1 MHCSPRHRAVVTAR
15 GNDRVDGGDRKEHIL
30 TSAIARERDRAEW
43 PRVLLVGDDDNQTLA
58 LTLGLERE
66 GLAVTAIRETRDA
79 FHAYE
84 AVNPDVILLEA
95 TPSGSSGIDLCRQLR
110 DSGVETP
117 IIIVSSRDD
126 EVDVVVGIE
135 VGADDYLTKPL
146 RIRELVARIGAQLRR
161 AHLRQLDG
169 NGSADAVSAVT
180 TLSASGIAMDPA
192 RHEVTVRGREVD
204 LPLREF
210 QVLRELLANAGRV
223 VTRDE
228 LLERVWG
235 LDYEGDPRIV
245 ATLIGRLRARVERD
259 PDRPTFIVTIRGV
272 GYRLND
278 RL

>member
-1 MHCSPRHRAVVTAR
+1 M
-15 GNDRVDGGDRKEHIL
+15 

-66 GLAVTAIRETRDA
+66 GLAVTAIREARDA
-79 FHAYE
+79 FNAFD
-84 AVNPDVILLEA
+84 AVQPDVILLEA
-95 TPSGSSGIDLCRQLR
+95 SPSGSSGVDLCRQLR
-110 DSGVETP
+110 DHGVETP

-169 NGSADAVSAVT
+169 DGSRGSAAVVT

-192 RHEVTVRGREVD
+192 RHEVTVRGSEVD

-259 PDRPTFIVTIRGV
+259 PDRPAYIVTIRGV

>member
-1 MHCSPRHRAVVTAR
+1 V
-15 GNDRVDGGDRKEHIL
+15 
-30 TSAIARERDRAEW
+30 TSAIAPERDRTEW
-43 PRVLLVGDDDNQTLA
+43 PRVLLVGDDDHQTLA

-66 GLAVTAIRETRDA
+66 GLAVTATREAREV
-79 FHAYE
+79 FGVFE
-84 AVNPDVILLEA
+84 ALRPDVILLEA
-95 TPSGSSGIDLCRQLR
+95 TPSGAFGVELCRQLR
-110 DSGVETP
+110 DRGVQTP

-161 AHLRQLDG
+161 ANLRQLDNVDG
-169 NGSADAVSAVT
+169 DRESRPT
-180 TLSASGIAMDPA
+180 TLSTLNASEIVMDPS
-192 RHEVTVRGREVD
+192 RHEVTVHGREVD

-235 LDYEGDPRIV
+235 LDYDGDPRIV
-245 ATLIGRLRARVERD
+245 ATLIGRLRARIERD
-259 PDRPTFIVTIRGV
+259 PDRPTHIVTIRGV

-278 RL
+278 R

>member
-1 MHCSPRHRAVVTAR
+1 M
-15 GNDRVDGGDRKEHIL
+15 
-30 TSAIARERDRAEW
+30 TSAIARERDRTEW

-66 GLAVTAIRETRDA
+66 GLAVTAIREAHDT
-79 FHAYE
+79 FGVFE
-84 AVNPDVILLEA
+84 ALRPDVILLEA
-95 TPSGSSGIDLCRQLR
+95 TPSSSSGVDLCRQLR
-110 DSGVETP
+110 DRGIETP

-161 AHLRQLDG
+161 AQLRQLDG
-169 NGSADAVSAVT
+169 DGQTAPPPAQVM
-180 TLSASGIAMDPA
+180 TLSASGIVMDPA
-192 RHEVTVRGREVD
+192 RHEVTVRGREID

-210 QVLRELLANAGRV
+210 QVLRELLANAGKV

-235 LDYEGDPRIV
+235 LEYEGDPRIV
-245 ATLIGRLRARVERD
+245 ATLIGRLRARVERE
-259 PDRPTFIVTIRGV
+259 PDRPTHIVTIRGV

>member
-1 MHCSPRHRAVVTAR
+1 M
-15 GNDRVDGGDRKEHIL
+15 
-30 TSAIARERDRAEW
+30 TSAIAPERDRTEW
-43 PRVLLVGDDDNQTLA
+43 PRILLVGDDDNQTLA
-58 LTLGLERE
+58 LTVGLEHE
-66 GLAVTAIRETRDA
+66 GLAVTAIRDA
-79 FHAYE
+79 REAFGAYD

-95 TPSGSSGIDLCRQLR
+95 TPSGSSGVDLCRQLR
-110 DSGVETP
+110 DRGVATP

-161 AHLRQLDG
+161 AQLRQLDG
-169 NGSADAVSAVT
+169 SANPDALPPPVAK
-180 TLSASGIAMDPA
+180 LSASGIIMDPA
-192 RHEVTVRGREVD
+192 RHEVTVRGSEIE

-235 LDYEGDPRIV
+235 LEYEGDPRIV

-259 PDRPTFIVTIRGV
+259 PDRPTYIVTIRGV

>member
-1 MHCSPRHRAVVTAR
+1 VTS
-15 GNDRVDGGDRKEHIL
+15 
-30 TSAIARERDRAEW
+30 TIARERDRTEW

-66 GLAVTAIRETRDA
+66 GFAVTAIRDGRDA
-79 FHAYE
+79 FGAFD
-84 AVNPDVILLEA
+84 AVHPDVILLEA
-95 TPSGSSGIDLCRQLR
+95 TPTGSSGVDLCRLLR
-110 DSGVETP
+110 DRGIETP

-135 VGADDYLTKPL
+135 IGADDYLTKPL

-161 AHLRQLDG
+161 AQLRQLDG
-169 NGSADAVSAVT
+169 DGQAPPAPVT
-180 TLSASGIAMDPA
+180 TLSASGIVMDPA
-192 RHEVTVRGREVD
+192 RHEVTVRGHEID

-235 LDYEGDPRIV
+235 LEYEGDPRIV

-259 PDRPTFIVTIRGV
+259 ADRPAYIVTIRGV

>member
-1 MHCSPRHRAVVTAR
+1 S
-15 GNDRVDGGDRKEHIL
+15 
-30 TSAIARERDRAEW
+30 
-43 PRVLLVGDDDNQTLA
+43 
-58 LTLGLERE
+58 
-66 GLAVTAIRETRDA
+66 
-79 FHAYE
+79 
-84 AVNPDVILLEA
+84 
-95 TPSGSSGIDLCRQLR
+95 ID
-110 DSGVETP
+110 TP

-126 EVDVVVGIE
+126 EVDIVVGIE

-161 AHLRQLDG
+161 AHLRQVDG
-169 NGSADAVSAVT
+169 DGRVSAHVVPT
-180 TLSASGIAMDPA
+180 TLGASGIVLDPA
-192 RHEVTVRGREVD
+192 RHEVTVRGSEVE

-235 LDYEGDPRIV
+235 LEYDGDPRIV

-259 PDRPTFIVTIRGV
+259 PDRPVLIVTIRGV

>member
-1 MHCSPRHRAVVTAR
+1 M
-15 GNDRVDGGDRKEHIL
+15 
-30 TSAIARERDRAEW
+30 TSAIARERDRTEW
-43 PRVLLVGDDDNQTLA
+43 PRVLLVGDDDNQSLA

-66 GLAVTAIRETRDA
+66 GLAVTPIRVVGDVFGAYDA
-79 FHAYE
+79 VH
-84 AVNPDVILLEA
+84 PDVILIEA
-95 TPSGSSGIDLCRQLR
+95 TPSGSSGVDLCRQLR
-110 DSGVETP
+110 DRGVETP

-161 AHLRQLDG
+161 AQLRELDG
-169 NGSADAVSAVT
+169 DRPSDTAATVT
-180 TLSASGIAMDPA
+180 TLSASGIVMDPA
-192 RHEVTVRGREVD
+192 RHEVTVRGREID

-245 ATLIGRLRARVERD
+245 ATLIGRLRARVEHD
-259 PDRPTFIVTIRGV
+259 PDRPAYIVTIRGV

>member
-1 MHCSPRHRAVVTAR
+1 V
-15 GNDRVDGGDRKEHIL
+15 
-30 TSAIARERDRAEW
+30 TSAIARERDRTEW

-58 LTLGLERE
+58 LALGLERE
-66 GLAVTAIRETRDA
+66 GLAVTAIRDGRDA
-79 FHAYE
+79 FGVFD
-84 AVNPDVILLEA
+84 AVHPDIILLEA
-95 TPSGSSGIDLCRQLR
+95 NPSGSSGVDLCRQLR
-110 DSGVETP
+110 DRGVETP

-161 AHLRQLDG
+161 AQLRQLE
-169 NGSADAVSAVT
+169 ADTPADDSSRPGA
-180 TLSASGIAMDPA
+180 TLSASGIVMDPA
-192 RHEVTVRGREVD
+192 RHEVTVRGHEVD

-235 LDYEGDPRIV
+235 LEYEGDPRIV

-259 PDRPTFIVTIRGV
+259 PDRPAYIVTIRGV